1 MAEPGYEIASL
12 AGLESIPAVG
22 TLRWTPLRK
31 HFGITAFGISAYTAA
46 EVGQDVVEEH
56 TEESLGH
63 EELYVVV
70 AGRATFLLD
79 GEEQDVPAGS
89 AVFLRDPK
97 VSRYARAAEPGTT
110 VLAIGGKPG
119 SHEVSAWEYF
129 FTAYGVLD
137 EDPERAIGEI
147 EAGLA
152 EQPEHGGLYFHLA
165 CIYSRLGR
173 LDEAGVALDRA
184 LELRPE
190 LQKHA
195 DESEDLEP
203 LRAARKP

>member
-1 MAEPGYEIASL
+1 
-12 AGLESIPAVG
+12 
-22 TLRWTPLRK
+22 
-31 HFGITAFGISAYTAA
+31 
-46 EVGQDVVEEH
+46 
-56 TEESLGH
+56 
-63 EELYVVV
+63 
-70 AGRATFLLD
+70 
-79 GEEQDVPAGS
+79 
-89 AVFLRDPK
+89 
-97 VSRYARAAEPGTT
+97 

-129 FTAYGVLD
+129 FTAYGLLD

-195 DESEDLEP
+195 DEDEDLEP